1 MVIPMVVS
9 GMKISV
15 SLPDA
20 DVAFLDDYARS
31 TEAASRSAALHEA
44 IALLRTAHLMGDYA
58 QAFDEWVDSGE
69 AALWDAVVGDALT

>member
-15 SLPDA
+15 SLPDS

-58 QAFDEWVDSGE
+58 LAFDEWVDSGE
-69 AALWDAVVGDALT
+69 AALWDAVVGDGLT